1 MKSRTN
7 TILVFLFALV
17 AFTFASC
24 SNGSDDDNAGGGSG
38 ILKATINGKE
48 VVYTNVRARWVDN
61 SNYLEII
68 GKHDNT
74 NLMITIL
81 TDAQKVPAG
90 SYSLDD
96 NTPYSI
102 LAVHNEMLENNQQ
115 KNHTASRGTTWNDEF
130 SFKIDEISSSNIK
143 GSFSGIMV
151 VGQASQVLSTM
162 TVENGSFNIPLAN

>member
-7 TILVFLFALV
+7 TILVFLFAIL
-17 AFTFASC
+17 AITLTSC
-24 SNGSDDDNAGGGSG
+24 SNGNDDDNSGGGSG
-38 ILKATINGKE
+38 TLKATINGKE

-61 SNYLEII
+61 SNYLEIL

-81 TDAQKVPAG
+81 TDAAKVPAG

-102 LAVHNEMLENNQQ
+102 LAVHNEMLANNQQ
-115 KNHTASRGTTWNDEF
+115 KNHTASRGTTWNDQF
-130 SFKIDEISSSNIK
+130 AMKIDVISTSNVK
-143 GSFSGIMV
+143 GTFSGIMV
-151 VGQASQVLSTM
+151 VGEASQVLSTM
-162 TVENGSFNIPLAN
+162 TVENGSFNIPFAN